1 MYSVFHCFSDIQA
14 VLLHGRECEGF
25 SCRILCFIVSLFSLH
40 RSLFY
45 RGLLSWH
52 SSNEVK

>member
-1 MYSVFHCFSDIQA
+1 MYSVFHCFSDMQA

-25 SCRILCFIVSLFSLH
+25 SCCILCFIVSLFSLH

-45 RGLLSWH
+45 RGLIALA
-52 SSNEVK
+52 